1 MNDMISVIIPAYNCG
16 PWLPRCLD
24 SLLAQT
30 YRNLEIL
37 VVDDGSQDETWQ
49 VLQAYS
55 KRFSSQ
61 IRAIRQENSG
71 VTAARLKGV
80 SLAGGD
86 WIGFVDADDWIEPQM
101 YDRLLANALQFEAD
115 ISHCGHQMVYQDRT
129 TRYYYNTGV
138 LRVQDRKTG
147 IRDLLEEK
155 LVEPGLCNKLYRK
168 SLFLGL
174 EEKVPRQIRN
184 NEDLLM
190 NYYLFSKAG
199 KAIFEDI
206 CPYHYM
212 IREKSA
218 SQGKLNAHRIYDPI
232 QVHEIILSQCEEEW
246 KADARRSLVQA
257 QLFAYA
263 QLCRG
268 MEEEYA
274 KDRAKVRGMV
284 RQQLPYRSMLPL
296 KNRVMVWVVSY
307 MPWVF
312 HLVYG
317 VYFSVKNRRRKG

>member
-1 MNDMISVIIPAYNCG
+1 MNALISVIVPAYNCG

-30 YRNLEIL
+30 YTELEIL
-37 VVDDGSQDETWQ
+37 AVDDGSQDETWQ
-49 VLQAYS
+49 ILLDYAKRSSRIQAIHQ
-55 KRFSSQ
+55 K
-61 IRAIRQENSG
+61 NSG

-80 SLAGGD
+80 SLASGD

-101 YDRLLANALQFEAD
+101 YEMLLSNALQYEAD
-115 ISHCGHQMVYQDRT
+115 IAHCGHQMVYQDKA

-138 LRVQDRKTG
+138 LRIQDRNMG
-147 IRDLLEEK
+147 IRDLLEET
-155 LVEPGLCNKLYRK
+155 LVEPGLCNKLYRR
-168 SLFLGL
+168 SLFCGLG
-174 EEKVPRQIRN
+174 EKMPREIRN

-190 NYYLFSKAG
+190 NYYLFSKAE

-212 IREKSA
+212 IRESSA
-218 SQGKLNAHRIYDPI
+218 SRGQLDAHKIYDPI

-246 KADARRSLVQA
+246 KVDARRSLAQA
-257 QLFAYA
+257 ELFSYA

-268 MEEEYA
+268 MK
-274 KDRAKVRGMV
+274 KDHARDRKKVRAIL
-284 RQQLPYRSMLPL
+284 RQQLAHLPMLTW
-296 KNRVMVWVVSY
+296 KQAVMVWVVSFV
-307 MPWVF
+307 PWVF

-317 VYFSVKNRRRKG
+317 VYYRLKN

>member
-1 MNDMISVIIPAYNCG
+1 MSALISVIVPAYNCG

-24 SLLAQT
+24 SLLAQS
-30 YRNLEIL
+30 YPDLEIL

-49 VLQAYS
+49 ILRDYS
-55 KRFSSQ
+55 KRFSRIQ
-61 IRAIRQENSG
+61 AIHQENSG

-80 SLAGGD
+80 SLASGD

-101 YDRLLANALQFEAD
+101 YERLLSNALQYEAD
-115 ISHCGHQMVYQDRT
+115 ISHCGHQMVYQDKT

-138 LRVQDRKTG
+138 LRIQDRNTG
-147 IRDLLEEK
+147 IRDLLEET

-168 SLFLGL
+168 SLFRGLG
-174 EEKVPRQIRN
+174 EKIPREIRN

-190 NYYLFSKAG
+190 NYYLFSKAE
-199 KAIFEDI
+199 KSIFEDV

-212 IREKSA
+212 IRESSA
-218 SQGKLNAHRIYDPI
+218 SRGRLNAHIIYDPI
-232 QVHEIILSQCEEEW
+232 HVHEIIISHCEEEW
-246 KADARRSLVQA
+246 KDDARRSLVQA
-257 QLFAYA
+257 ELFAYA

-268 MEEEYA
+268 MKKEYA
-274 KDRAKVRGMV
+274 NDREKVRAMLGN
-284 RQQLPYRSMLPL
+284 QLPYWTVLPL
-296 KNRVMVWVVSY
+296 KKAVMVWVVTY

-317 VYFSVKNRRRKG
+317 VYYFLKKGPRKG